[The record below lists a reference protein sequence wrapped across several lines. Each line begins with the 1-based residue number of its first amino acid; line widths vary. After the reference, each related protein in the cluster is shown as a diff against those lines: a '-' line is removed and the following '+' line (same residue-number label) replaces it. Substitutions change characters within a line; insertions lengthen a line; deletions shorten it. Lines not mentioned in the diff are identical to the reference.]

1 VRLIKL
7 GNIKEWQTWRKS
19 DQRPSNIPSNPA
31 QTFRDNDWISMPDW
45 LGYGKGRV
53 LARDMLPFA
62 VARAIVRKLKL
73 KSQKE
78 WRAWCKSRQRPF
90 NIPSD
95 PSKAYRDGGWISMPE
110 WLGYEGRVMAKSEDR
125 LPFTVARA
133 IVRMLKLKSAKEW
146 EAWCKSRQRPFM
158 PDWLGYHPRRR
169 QTCKWSQRFCDSDEK
184 EHAALQ
190 SLNTPD
196 RLRRIA
202 ARVTAEVTG
211 QRAEREGRHRRR
223 RRCRGGGPSTD
234 GGDDSSNSSGSDE
247 VKICPSP
254 P

>member
-1 VRLIKL
+1 M
-7 GNIKEWQTWRKS
+7 EAAQWRERQQDHISSLKRQGTHS
-19 DQRPSNIPSNPA
+19 PFSN
-31 QTFRDNDWISMPDW
+31 TTTR
-45 LGYGKGRV
+45 
-53 LARDMLPFA
+53 
-62 VARAIVRKLKL
+62 
-73 KSQKE
+73 
-78 WRAWCKSRQRPF
+78 SRT
-90 NIPSD
+90 
-95 PSKAYRDGGWISMPE
+95 
-110 WLGYEGRVMAKSEDR
+110 
-125 LPFTVARA
+125 FTVARA

-146 EAWCKSRQRPFM
+146 EAWCKSRQRPFNIPSYPARTYRDDGWISM

-202 ARVTAEVTG
+202 TRVTAEVAG
-211 QRAEREGRHRRR
+211 QRAEREERHHRRR
-223 RRCRGGGPSTD
+223 RRGGGPSTD